1 MGKILNA
8 SLLAVAGIAVAA
20 QFIRPAHTNPPVV
33 SEPPWDSPQTRE
45 LARRACF
52 DCHSNQTAWPWYSRV
67 APVSWLVVGHV
78 NEGREKLNFSDYD
91 GTEESDELVD
101 EIREGEMP
109 LWDYKL
115 AHAGARLTASEK
127 DSLVAGLQRTFD
139 GVHEDSATVSSPV
152 RPDTA
157 AHVHDE
163 HEERVAD

>member
-8 SLLAVAGIAVAA
+8 SLLAAAGIAVAA
-20 QFIRPAHTNPPVV
+20 QLARPERTNPPVV

-52 DCHSNQTAWPWYSRV
+52 DCHSNQTTWPWYSQV

-115 AHAGARLTASEK
+115 AHGGARLTPAET

-139 GVHEDSATVSSPV
+139 GLRGDSTAVSSAV
-152 RPDTA
+152 RPDTIG
-157 AHVHDE
+157 HKQDE
-163 HEERVAD
+163 HEERETD